1 MATVNHTLTLTS
13 NDLTSD
19 TISLTLLNTLGSA
32 VQGGVIRQKIE
43 PTVVGS
49 AVVLGDHDQYTQGAR
64 VWLHNPSTAADV
76 AANYVYISMDVA
88 PAKQITLKPG
98 DWALFPWSAA
108 SSTSPQDLKAFAHT
122 AGNILEWGIYSV

>member
-43 PTVVGS
+43 PTAVGS
-49 AVVLGDHDQYTQGAR
+49 AVVLGDKDQYTQGAR

-76 AANYVYISMDVA
+76 AANYVYISLDST
-88 PAKQITLKPG
+88 AKQITLKPG
-98 DWALFPWSAA
+98 DWALFPWSAG
-108 SSTSPQDLKAFAHT
+108 SSGTPQDLEAFAHT